1 MTPGPR
7 AVLIG
12 FMGSGKTTVGQQLAR
27 LLGVDWIDSDGE
39 IERRSGRTIPEI
51 FSVDGEP
58 AFRALEEDVVADL
71 LAGERGVVS
80 LGGGAVLSESTRQR
94 LAGQNVIYLHVTAAQ
109 GFARVSGSKRPL
121 LQAPDPAQ
129 VYADL
134 LAERDPVYRDIATIV
149 VDAQPHQRLVA
160 DEIISQLT
168 TQEARQ

>member
-1 MTPGPR
+1 MTFRPR

-27 LLGVDWIDSDGE
+27 VLGVDWVDSDGE
-39 IERRSGRTIPEI
+39 IERRSGRTIQEI
-51 FSVDGEP
+51 FSQDGEP

-71 LAGERGVVS
+71 LATERGVVS
-80 LGGGAVLSESTRQR
+80 LGGGAVLSESTRRR
-94 LAGQNVIYLHVTAAQ
+94 LAGHNVIYLHVTAAQ
-109 GFARVSGSKRPL
+109 GFARVSGSMRPL

-134 LAERDPVYRDIATIV
+134 LVERDPVYRDIATIV
-149 VDAQPHQRLVA
+149 VDAQLHQRLVA